1 MGRRPKN
8 YVPPHPPVLVEC
20 TRCGEN
26 KAETEFYCNKQSR
39 IYNIKKR
46 VPLCKDCLQAL
57 YEEYSEKYGEEPAVF
72 ALCGIMDFPFLPERY
87 KKIVET
93 NPPFAFWKYIKQL
106 QINQYRD
113 ESFVSSIVG
122 DDLSRLKQTNPTAY
136 TTNER
141 LNRLQEDFS
150 SLREEMHTL
159 KSEISINQPK
169 KSISGTRKN
178 ALYRAK

>member
-57 YEEYSEKYGEEPAVF
+57 YEEYSDKHGQGVAVF
-72 ALCGIMDFPFLPERY
+72 ALCGVMDIPFIEGMY
-87 KKIVET
+87 KKIAEM
-93 NPPFAFWKYIKQL
+93 NPPFTFGKYLKQL

-113 ESFVSSIVG
+113 KSFIDSLSG
-122 DDLSRLKQTNPTAY
+122 EDLSRLKQANPTAY
-136 TTNER
+136 TANEL
-141 LNRLQEDFS
+141 LNRLQEGFS
-150 SLREEMHTL
+150 SLREELHGL
-159 KSEISINQPK
+159 
-169 KSISGTRKN
+169 
-178 ALYRAK
+178 RAKFEETNYK

>member
-46 VPLCKDCLQAL
+46 VPLCKDCVQAL
-57 YEEYSEKYGEEPAVF
+57 LEEYSHRYGEEVAVF
-72 ALCGIMDFPFLPERY
+72 ALCGLMDIPFIPELYR
-87 KKIVET
+87 KIVET
-93 NPPFAFWKYIKQL
+93 NSPFVFGKYIRAL
-106 QINQYRD
+106 QINQYRT
-113 ESFVSSIVG
+113 ESFISSIAG
-122 DDLSRLKQTNPTAY
+122 KDLSELKQANPTAY

-150 SLREEMHTL
+150 SLREELHDL
-159 KSEISINQPK
+159 RAKLVESGNNYKSEQ
-169 KSISGTRKN
+169 
-178 ALYRAK
+178 